1 MDHFLSGDEAS
12 NNGEDCSGLGN
23 PLVYIASHDKA
34 MFEQSTYLP
43 LFCSASG
50 WQLQQLQII
59 IILLLVR
66 YMVPRYAELLYRVYT
81 RGAFDRC
88 ELNVIATKLS
98 LLKLH

>member
-1 MDHFLSGDEAS
+1 MEMIVVGGD
-12 NNGEDCSGLGN
+12 

-34 MFEQSTYLP
+34 MYEQSTYLP

-50 WQLQQLQII
+50 WQLQQLQILMM
-59 IILLLVR
+59 LLLVR
-66 YMVPRYAELLYRVYT
+66 YMLRPKCTKLLYRVYT

-88 ELNVIATKLS
+88 ELNVIATRLS